1 MNNSSRLNAKYVV
14 PSSVRSVCG
23 AYPDRIILIEPSDRG
38 EYELPEA
45 VSRMLAGDERVET
58 VEYDGWRLN
67 VNTRDDIER
76 AIGRL
81 DR

>member
-1 MNNSSRLNAKYVV
+1 
-14 PSSVRSVCG
+14 
-23 AYPDRIILIEPSDRG
+23 
-38 EYELPEA
+38 
-45 VSRMLAGDERVET
+45 MLAGDERVET